1 MCQTVELSIF
11 YRQIIYD
18 SCRGG
23 RPRQG
28 KSSTLVKYLVHPSS
42 RHATCRIV
50 ESGSLLCVPRAL
62 TAAVELYN
70 KNKMQIIRNSR
81 GQGGFNLR

>member
-1 MCQTVELSIF
+1 MTVVEEE
-11 YRQIIYD
+11 
-18 SCRGG
+18 G
-23 RPRQG
+23 QG
-28 KSSTLVKYLVHPSS
+28 KASTLVKYLDHPSS
-42 RHATCRIV
+42 RHSPRYMSRCRIV
-50 ESGSLLCVPRAL
+50 ESGSLPRVPRAL